1 MADFSHV
8 VYQSVS
14 GSSLFTYSSIIS
26 MCTLETIHLKNQPQY
41 TELCETKGPADCC
54 PGWSLGGYVALLY
67 NRTSCFTIQ
76 ESDVEG
82 SLTLLRSC
90 AKYYRDGSLTSDC
103 GSHRSRCRSLP
114 PECTQHNAVYTILHF
129 LTDDKF
135 FGDKESTDSNL
146 TYAMSFLPLARS
158 SAMLNFYGNIE
169 GKQLCDGITEI
180 VAMDFGLK
188 DALFNAYLLED
199 ASYLLFAVLL
209 IFLSVWSFT
218 ASLTLTIASLSSIG
232 AALGLAYFTYTF
244 IFNLKFFPFMN
255 VLAVVIALGVGA
267 DDTFIL
273 SRVWAQKQHDIVLCS
288 PSTTPKLENLV
299 CSTMQHALVSMLV
312 TSVTTTAAFF
322 SSYISSITAIKCFS
336 IFAGLTIIWNFIL
349 MVTWVPS
356 WIILHH
362 KLLVLKLSS
371 KLPSFPARIE
381 PVISTLISGTFI
393 IASGITNF
401 FEKILPYIIVKPRL
415 IWITLLGGI
424 VGCSAVALFYF
435 PGLKLPENNEL
446 QLFTADHP
454 FEKYDLDFKEKFGFE
469 KSFQREHSI
478 NMPLRFVWGSVS
490 QDNGNHLNP
499 GDKGT
504 LLLDPDFEISS
515 KESQSWMFKFC
526 NSLKKQTF
534 YKYTHGDLQLSNC
547 FIITFKEWMY
557 RPCYNDLS
565 KENHRPCCRESVFPF
580 EENVF
585 KECLLLAIDDLYET
599 PSFLW
604 LPGVAG
610 PKFDINTKTVS
621 AAIIE
626 YESTQPF
633 TFNYIKMH
641 EFYSEV
647 ETWFQEM
654 MKDAPIQ
661 LKNGFFVSYLEF
673 YDLQKSLQ
681 EGTFV
686 AIAVAMVISFLV
698 LFLSTQNVMLSV
710 FAITTVFSII
720 IVTVAV
726 LVVLGWKLNI
736 LESVVITLAIG
747 LSVDFTL
754 HYGIMYKLSGETDRD
769 KSVTFSVATMAS
781 PVSMAAFTTFCAGI
795 CLLPTRVLAYIQIG
809 TFIIVLMT
817 TSWAF
822 STFFFQSMLR
832 SWGPTNSVNFKLP
845 LPQAI
850 CCSVEPDEDEVE
862 TIQKAYTV
870 SDTIISHVSS
880 SNISYHI
887 AEPTQLPEN
896 GDKEMI
902 PLTVTRSAKQRRR
915 SNSYSKHIDDTNT
928 MPLRKEDHSNGYRR
942 KSFDTILQE
951 MPQLVPPSTMTVA
964 TLHSKPSIRSTN
976 SFSYNRSRDVSP
988 SRKSLHEPLFVS
1000 DGRTI
1005 RCDPYHMSLK
1015 RDQKGHKEDN
1025 MKRRQTLPSGH
1036 LLSKEETN
1044 TKTSTNHSVALE
1056 ADSQALS
1063 CPVTRNTTNTLV
1075 YSTAPQNQMP
1085 SLANGAIPKHSRKK
1099 SLPESAYLHR
1109 NDSNQQPYEILNS
1122 PKIRPRSS
1130 AHGDGNSRPHSSI
1143 SMGDVLNMHDHIDN
1157 DSPVWTLN
1165 DRDPRLA
1172 QQERV
1177 FHTLERESANVGRH
1191 PHPGE
1196 LQEMQ
1201 LAFESTDSIELR
1213 LQENMLP
1220 GLNEREAVS
1229 YSEVIDEE
1237 NLLHCVTPAPYEFDD
1252 NVQEMDI
1259 ESRSMEKDSIGQCVT
1274 PILSERNATPHSE
1287 LCEPYQV
1294 TEGFPEI
1301 EKRVNKMKSSKDEL
1315 TNSEPIEQR
1324 STLRSNRKSLND
1336 RDLEREND
1344 TYRKERHAHSRSTET
1359 ILFHN
1364 DKDPNPIVPNKKPGT
1379 PDIWLPRTIRA

>member
-1 MADFSHV
+1 M
-8 VYQSVS
+8 
-14 GSSLFTYSSIIS
+14 I
-26 MCTLETIHLKNQPQY
+26 
-41 TELCETKGPADCC
+41 
-54 PGWSLGGYVALLY
+54 
-67 NRTSCFTIQ
+67 
-76 ESDVEG
+76 
-82 SLTLLRSC
+82 
-90 AKYYRDGSLTSDC
+90 
-103 GSHRSRCRSLP
+103 
-114 PECTQHNAVYTILHF
+114 
-129 LTDDKF
+129 
-135 FGDKESTDSNL
+135 
-146 TYAMSFLPLARS
+146 
-158 SAMLNFYGNIE
+158 
-169 GKQLCDGITEI
+169 
-180 VAMDFGLK
+180 
-188 DALFNAYLLED
+188 
-199 ASYLLFAVLL
+199 
-209 IFLSVWSFT
+209 
-218 ASLTLTIASLSSIG
+218 
-232 AALGLAYFTYTF
+232 
-244 IFNLKFFPFMN
+244 
-255 VLAVVIALGVGA
+255 
-267 DDTFIL
+267 
-273 SRVWAQKQHDIVLCS
+273 
-288 PSTTPKLENLV
+288 
-299 CSTMQHALVSMLV
+299 
-312 TSVTTTAAFF
+312 
-322 SSYISSITAIKCFS
+322 
-336 IFAGLTIIWNFIL
+336 
-349 MVTWVPS
+349 TWVPA

-371 KLPSFPARIE
+371 KLPSLPAPLE
-381 PVISTLISGTFI
+381 PVFSTLISATFI
-393 IASGITNF
+393 IANGITNF

-415 IWITLLGGI
+415 IWITLF
-424 VGCSAVALFYF
+424 VGVVSASAVAIFYY
-435 PGLKLPENNEL
+435 PGLKLPDNNQL
-446 QLFTADHP
+446 QLFRADHP
-454 FEKYDLDFKEKFGFE
+454 FEKYDLEFKEKFGFE
-469 KSFQREHSI
+469 QSFQREHSI
-478 NMPLRFVWGSVS
+478 NMPLRFVWGTVS
-490 QDNGNHLNP
+490 RDNGNHLNP

-504 LLLDPDFEISS
+504 LYLDPNFEISS

-526 NSLKKQTF
+526 NSLKKQPF

-565 KENHRPCCRESVFPF
+565 KENHKPCCRESVFPF

-610 PKFDINTKTVS
+610 PKFDIKTKTVS

-633 TFNYIKMH
+633 TFNHNKMH

-647 ETWFQEM
+647 ESWFQEII
-654 MKDAPIQ
+654 KDAPIQ

-673 YDLQKSLQ
+673 YDLQKSLL

-698 LFLSTQNVMLSV
+698 LFLSTQNIMLSV
-710 FAITTVFSII
+710 FAISTVFSII

-736 LESVVITLAIG
+736 LESVVVTLAIG

-754 HYGIMYKLSGETDRD
+754 HYGIMYKLSGETDRN
-769 KSVTFSVATMAS
+769 KSVTYSVATMAS

-809 TFIIVLMT
+809 IFIIVLMT

-822 STFFFQSMLR
+822 STFFFQSIMR
-832 SWGPTNSVNFKLP
+832 SWGPTKSVTFKLP

-862 TIQKAYTV
+862 SMKKAYTV
-870 SDTIISHVSS
+870 SETVISQVSS
-880 SNISYHI
+880 SNISYHM
-887 AEPTQLPEN
+887 AESTQLPEN
-896 GDKEMI
+896 EDKEMI
-902 PLTVTRSAKQRRR
+902 PLTVTRSVKHRRR
-915 SNSYSKHIDDTNT
+915 SNSYSKHIDGTNT
-928 MPLRKEDHSNGYRR
+928 MPVKKEEHSNGYRR

-951 MPQLVPPSTMTVA
+951 MSQPVPPSTITVA
-964 TLHSKPSIRSTN
+964 TLHSKPSLRSTN
-976 SFSYNRSRDVSP
+976 SFSYNRNNEISP

-1015 RDQKGHKEDN
+1015 REQKGHREDN

-1036 LLSKEETN
+1036 LLSKEEIDTQ
-1044 TKTSTNHSVALE
+1044 TSATHPATPEPYSPAL
-1056 ADSQALS
+1056 
-1063 CPVTRNTTNTLV
+1063 RNTTNSLV
-1075 YSTAPQNQMP
+1075 YSTAPLSHTS

-1122 PKIRPRSS
+1122 PKIRPRST
-1130 AHGDGNSRPHSSI
+1130 AHKDGNSRPHSSI
-1143 SMGDVLNMHDHIDN
+1143 SMGNVLNMHEHIDSE
-1157 DSPVWTLN
+1157 SPVWALK
-1165 DRDPRLA
+1165 DRDSRLTR
-1172 QQERV
+1172 QERV

-1213 LQENMLP
+1213 QIEENILP
-1220 GLNEREAVS
+1220 GLNEREAIP
-1229 YSEVIDEE
+1229 YSEVIGEE

-1252 NVQEMDI
+1252 NAQEMDI
-1259 ESRSMEKDSIGQCVT
+1259 ESTPLDGDAIRQCAT
-1274 PILSERNATPHSE
+1274 PILSERNVTPHSE
-1287 LCEPYQV
+1287 LYEPYQI

-1301 EKRVNKMKSSKDEL
+1301 EKRGNLTKSSKDDSAQ
-1315 TNSEPIEQR
+1315 SEPIEHR
-1324 STLRSNRKSLND
+1324 NPLRSNRKSLND
-1336 RDLEREND
+1336 REMERENH
-1344 TYRKERHAHSRSTET
+1344 TYQKERHPHSRSTET